1 LGKEL
6 GTISGKNLGKRP
18 GKKSGKDSGK
28 EVGQDQNVQDKEI
41 SLLWVRDLFVH
52 GDIKFIQDR
61 FNKEIE
67 LYPSRIRR
75 VNPS

>member
-1 LGKEL
+1 MEL

-28 EVGQDQNVQDKEI
+28 EVGQDKNVQDEET

-67 LYPSRIRR
+67 LYTSQIRR